1 MHERVNCHIL
11 SISFTDE
18 YSEAYSVPCHTS
30 KIELFAAVNYFR
42 KKNSVLDAWQD
53 SEYSSRG
60 KFIPRLNFEII
71 HELYTITPYTLN
83 MSQEKVFVRMFN
95 DSYFKF

>member
-60 KFIPRLNFEII
+60 KFIYLTIATLNSEII
-71 HELYTITPYTLN
+71 SKASFNNFFLATLR
-83 MSQEKVFVRMFN
+83 K
-95 DSYFKF
+95 